1 MRISEMYHLDKS
13 QYELDFIDVNPDHDI
28 PLFLDP
34 YYISKRDFP
43 FAYEAHRMSAGTL
56 KQATYGHFKTSHFMK
71 IIWVYSSFL
80 DLLFKR

>member
-1 MRISEMYHLDKS
+1 MGLV
-13 QYELDFIDVNPDHDI
+13 FV
-28 PLFLDP
+28 
-34 YYISKRDFP
+34 
-43 FAYEAHRMSAGTL
+43 SAGTL

>member
-1 MRISEMYHLDKS
+1 MFYLGGIVMRISEMYHLDKS

-43 FAYEAHRMSAGTL
+43 FAYEAHRTIKNFFEYLL
-56 KQATYGHFKTSHFMK
+56 KQLKA
-71 IIWVYSSFL
+71 
-80 DLLFKR
+80 R